1 MVCLGNFCVRII
13 KKEGFRNLRII
24 AEEII
29 NVFVMQ
35 RSMFAYNQVFLSSF
49 LHMNAHE
56 KGSDMGGGKLCLNM
70 SCNI

>member
-49 LHMNAHE
+49 TYE
-56 KGSDMGGGKLCLNM
+56 CP
-70 SCNI
+70 